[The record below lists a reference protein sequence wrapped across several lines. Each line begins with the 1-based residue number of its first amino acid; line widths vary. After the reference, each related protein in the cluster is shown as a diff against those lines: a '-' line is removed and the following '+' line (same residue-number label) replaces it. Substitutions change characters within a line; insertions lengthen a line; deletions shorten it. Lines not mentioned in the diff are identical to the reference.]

1 MFASRKGP
9 KPDFDNITRTSRPAK
24 AVRGSRAR
32 APAAG
37 TRGEDGE
44 RFDPAQAPP
53 AAPKRPAKLYATWLL
68 GRREY
73 SAQELRQRL
82 KLKGYGPTA
91 IEECL
96 TFLAAHHLQDDARFA
111 ESRVRAKSR
120 AMGNRRI
127 RQDLANKGIAEDVAL
142 QAMAGLDE
150 EAERAQVASRRFEG
164 KDLTP
169 ELKAKVWRFL
179 MARGFG
185 SDAIKAALKRLEA

>member
-9 KPDFDNITRTSRPAK
+9 RPDFDNITRTSRPAK
-24 AVRGSRAR
+24 AARGARAR
-32 APAAG
+32 APATG

-44 RFDPAQAPP
+44 RLDPAQAP
-53 AAPKRPAKLYATWLL
+53 AEPKRPAKLYAAWLL

-150 EAERAQVASRRFEG
+150 ETERAQVASRRFEG
-164 KDLTP
+164 KELTQV
-169 ELKAKVWRFL
+169 LKAKVWRFL
-179 MARGFG
+179 MSRGFG
-185 SDAIKAALKRLEA
+185 SDAIKATLKRLEA